1 MLDRR
6 VQTMKDLLLKP
17 LEYLYIEWAID
28 DLNGKNRKP
37 IFDWY
42 LPIVCSSLVTIFFYF
57 TYSESLSPF
66 KIFFES
72 KGFEVLGNFILALP
86 GFLFAALTAV
96 VSFGNK
102 ELDITAKV
110 NPPINGDGHEI
121 SRRRYLANAFSYL
134 TFLSLFLLFVTI
146 FINYCY
152 SAKVLNFGSEI
163 YKYAYLILSFLYFI
177 FVFQMF
183 FILCITL
190 YYIGDKVHQPMNYD
204 QKK

>member
-1 MLDRR
+1 MMELI
-6 VQTMKDLLLKP
+6 LKP
-17 LEYLYIEWAID
+17 LAYLSIKWAID
-28 DLNGKNRKP
+28 DLNGKNKKP
-37 IFDWY
+37 IFDWL
-42 LPIVCSSLVTIFFYF
+42 LPIFFSVLVTVFLYL
-57 TYSESLSPF
+57 TLDLNSLES

-110 NPPINGDGHEI
+110 NPPINKDGHEI

-134 TFLSLFLLFVTI
+134 TFLSLTLLIVTV
-146 FINYCY
+146 FINYAY
-152 SAKVLNFGSEI
+152 SSNILNFGVTYYKWGYLLTSVI
-163 YKYAYLILSFLYFI
+163 YFT

-183 FILCITL
+183 FILIITL
-190 YYIGDKVHQPMNYD
+190 YYIGDKVHQPSHYPPNN
-204 QKK
+204 